1 MLARAEVLAWRSV
14 ARWADENDVEQDLI
28 ITRAIFDIFEDPWL
42 SQRLAFRGGTAL
54 HRLHLAPPARYS
66 EDIDLVQRIPERIG
80 PTFDRLRERLGW
92 IGRPRSDIGRQPKIS
107 FGFEAGAGSASPA
120 RRRLKIE
127 INTMEHFGT
136 VEPVA
141 YRVEHEVLARACEIP
156 TYSLEELLGT
166 KVRALY
172 QRKKGRDL
180 FDLWWANT
188 HRELDLEGVAV
199 HFRRYMAE
207 EGSDVP
213 SAAQLRANL
222 DAKAATGVF
231 EEVRPLLRTDV
242 GYDATEALAWLE
254 EAFLPLL
261 G

>member
-1 MLARAEVLAWRSV
+1 
-14 ARWADENDVEQDLI
+14 
-28 ITRAIFDIFEDPWL
+28 
-42 SQRLAFRGGTAL
+42 
-54 HRLHLAPPARYS
+54 
-66 EDIDLVQRIPERIG
+66 
-80 PTFDRLRERLGW
+80 
-92 IGRPRSDIGRQPKIS
+92 
-107 FGFEAGAGSASPA
+107 
-120 RRRLKIE
+120 
-127 INTMEHFGT
+127 MEHFGT

-141 YRVEHEVLARACEIP
+141 YSVEHEVLARVCEIP

-188 HRELDLEGVAV
+188 DRELDLEGVAV

-222 DAKAATGVF
+222 DAKAAAGVF

-242 GYDATEALAWLE
+242 AYDAAEALAWLE
-254 EAFLPLL
+254 EASLPLL